1 MPSDE
6 YDSEHTHT
14 FDKTINIYPDD
25 NVEEKIKK
33 FFIENEIKITKKI
46 SNEMYKSITNT
57 RNLFEILEYKYI
69 TCIGSRICYYSEI
82 YDMDMISNHK
92 WYLINVWR

>member
-69 TCIGSRICYYSEI
+69 SI
-82 YDMDMISNHK
+82 YDMYTCIYCIYIH
-92 WYLINVWR
+92 LIGNIKSR